1 MPGDT
6 YFHERHTLVTAVI
19 TATWAI
25 VVLVLACGALSVALV
40 LAGDDHERPVP
51 TPRNDIEMEVP
62 S

>member
-1 MPGDT
+1 MIA
-6 YFHERHTLVTAVI
+6 LI
-19 TATWAI
+19 TATWAV

>member
-1 MPGDT
+1 MIA
-6 YFHERHTLVTAVI
+6 LI

-40 LAGDDHERPVP
+40 LAGDDHE
-51 TPRNDIEMEVP
+51 MEVP